1 MEIDSQG
8 SQTPNPLRT
17 ELGPEASAESPK
29 SLPAFPTYLGRISL
43 IANVYGGPHHRSAWL
58 FLRLLGAVHMIS
70 AWSLWIQ
77 YEGLIGSR
85 GLAPSAQWMERLA
98 ANSVAW
104 WQVPTLAWWSASD
117 SFLAGLCGAQFLGGL
132 LLLTGLLAWPSL
144 VLAGVCALSL
154 MLVGG
159 PFLSFQWDALLVET
173 TFFALFLQPFT
184 GWRPSAP
191 ARQPY
196 HRVGL
201 LLLQVLTFKL
211 MLSAGLVKLAS
222 GDKVW
227 ADASA
232 LSYHFFTQPL
242 PTWTAWHVQQ
252 WPAGV
257 LKALCLAMFF
267 IELVCPFLLLLPRW
281 FRAGG
286 GVFFVLL
293 MVGIAATGN
302 YTFFN
307 LLSAALALTW
317 IDDRFWRATVSRW
330 ISLEPATPPAPTAA
344 APWRRI
350 APILAGFLFLPL
362 HLWLTFAA
370 GGRTRS
376 TLPPA
381 PWGPVLNA
389 VRPFAVMNSYGLF
402 AVMTTRRPEISV
414 ELSADGHLWFAV
426 EFRNKPGDTFKPPAF
441 VAPHQPRLDWQM
453 WFAALADGSPQPW
466 QHSPWLISLLQAL
479 LEQRPEVQ
487 KLLAVLP
494 KGIGTPRFARCM
506 VTDYEFTSRAER
518 AANGA
523 WWKRV
528 NPPRPFVPPVSLAP
542 QARPL

>member
-1 MEIDSQG
+1 MDTDSNGQQ
-8 SQTPNPLRT
+8 SPKPLRT
-17 ELGPEASAESPK
+17 EVGPEVPAESSNPPPEIP
-29 SLPAFPTYLGRISL
+29 LRVGLILR
-43 IANVYGGPHHRSAWL
+43 IANAYGGPHHRSAWL

-70 AWSLWIQ
+70 AWSLWSQ

-85 GLAPSAQWMERLA
+85 GLAPAAEWMARLA
-98 ANSVAW
+98 ASHVAW
-104 WQVPTLAWWSASD
+104 WQVPTLAWWSVSD
-117 SFLAGLCGAQFLGGL
+117 PFLAGLCGVQFLGGL
-132 LLLTGLLAWPSL
+132 LLLTGYLAWPAL
-144 VLAGVCALSL
+144 LLAGTCALSL

-159 PFLSFQWDALLVET
+159 PFLSFQWDALSVET
-173 TFFALFLQPFT
+173 TFFALFLQPVT
-184 GWRPSAP
+184 HWRASAP

-232 LSYHFFTQPL
+232 LSFHFFTQPL
-242 PTWTAWHVQQ
+242 PTWSAWHVHQ
-252 WPAGV
+252 WPAWV
-257 LKALCLAMFF
+257 LKGLCLAMFF
-267 IELVCPFLLLLPRW
+267 IELVCPFLFLLPRW
-281 FRAGG
+281 FRAFGG
-286 GVFFVLL
+286 ASFVLL
-293 MVGIAATGN
+293 MVCISATGN

-307 LLSAALALTW
+307 LLTAALALTW
-317 IDDRFWRATVSRW
+317 IDDRVWRATFARW
-330 ISLEPATPPAPTAA
+330 LPLEPAAPPCSPAV
-344 APWRRI
+344 APWKRV
-350 APILAGFLFLPL
+350 APVLAGFLFLPL
-362 HLWLTFAA
+362 QLWLTAA
-370 GGRTRS
+370 ASGWTRAAP
-376 TLPPA
+376 PPA
-381 PWGPVLNA
+381 PWGPVLGA

-414 ELSADGHLWFAV
+414 ELSADGHLWFSV
-426 EFRNKPGDTFKPPAF
+426 EFLNKPGDTFKPPAF

-453 WFAALADGSPQPW
+453 WFAALSDGSPQPW
-466 QHSPWLISLLQAL
+466 QHNPWLINLLQAL

-506 VTDYEFTSRAER
+506 VTDYEFTSSAER

-528 NPPRPFVPPVSLAP
+528 NPPRLFVPSVSLSP
-542 QARPL
+542 RVGP